1 MVKHSPQI
9 LTNEEKANTT
19 TTTMLRRHAAQFT
32 TTPHATPQHLMLHHN
47 TSYATPQHLTLH
59 HNTSRYTTT
68 PHATPP
74 HLMLHHHTSCYTTT
88 PRTTPLLNKDLLL
101 STLDNCIRFAL
112 FELMFFMGFFCVFI
126 SLSFVGLT
134 FCSSYSLF
142 CVCPLCVQL
151 SLSSVMC
158 AVVTVK
164 CVAMWNAG

>member
-9 LTNEEKANTT
+9 LTNEEKANTNT
-19 TTTMLRRHAAQFT
+19 TTTLRRHAAQFT
-32 TTPHATPQHLMLHHN
+32 TTPHATPQHLMLHH
-47 TSYATPQHLTLH
+47 H
-59 HNTSRYTTT
+59 TSRYTTT
-68 PHATPP
+68 THATPQ
-74 HLMLHHHTSCYTTT
+74 HFMLHHHTSCYTTT

-126 SLSFVGLT
+126 SLSFVDLT